1 MVMCVVNCVKNY
13 LCCCFC
19 RKKDPGADAAAVDA
33 DARMLQEEQEK
44 DKDMLKAA
52 LKFFKRYVGRIDIV
66 RDGLLEKIYFPY
78 MPFCKYLREKDQVHF
93 HNNVDRTS
101 TKTKLT
107 GLLEQSKNFYDVMKH
122 ENDLRPIF
130 RNNMFL
136 RVLENGG
143 SVWVNLFF

>member
-1 MVMCVVNCVKNY
+1 V
-13 LCCCFC
+13 
-19 RKKDPGADAAAVDA
+19 DAAAVDA

-78 MPFCKYLREKDQVHF
+78 MPFCKYLREKDQVNF

-143 SVWVNLFF
+143 SVWVNLFFLDRK